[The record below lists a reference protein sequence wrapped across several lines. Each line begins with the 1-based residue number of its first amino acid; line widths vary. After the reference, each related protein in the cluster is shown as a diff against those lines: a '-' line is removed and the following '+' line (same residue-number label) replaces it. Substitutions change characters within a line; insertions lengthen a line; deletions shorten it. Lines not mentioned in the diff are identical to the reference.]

1 MSQSACSQWNNGH
14 SDAGQIVFCHETS
27 AELLIETRCVRLHR
41 ASPTT
46 ECDRVHFSCTCSAL
60 PTGKQHL
67 NEPSSLQW
75 LTDRSGMENRERWRP
90 LMCFCFEQVSFE
102 VMSPAVPC
110 TNPSLCARPS
120 PAIHS
125 VHKLKPYLLFP
136 PSDALTVTLV
146 IHSVLILYY
155 YANNIIIS
163 TVNWKWSLFQQQTVQ
178 QWQQIWQRGIRGNIW
193 HGCLLFWMPEGCALA
208 ARSQMFI
215 LAGSTEA
222 TCVTDQLLWIVK
234 FWCHYL
240 SDENK
245 RVEPQRRH
253 SAALRER
260 ADPLFFWSPQFE
272 DSIFV
277 VGALIWSVF
286 GAFCIAL
293 L

>member
-27 AELLIETRCVRLHR
+27 AELLTETRCVRLHR

-46 ECDRVHFSCTCSAL
+46 QCNTVHFSCTCSAL

-75 LTDRSGMENRERWRP
+75 VTDRSGMENREWWRP
-90 LMCFCFEQVSFE
+90 LMCFCSG
-102 VMSPAVPC
+102 PC
-110 TNPSLCARPS
+110 TNPSLCARLS

-215 LAGSTEA
+215 LAGSTDA
-222 TCVTDQLLWIVK
+222 ACVTDQLLWIVK

-240 SDENK
+240 SDENQ
-245 RVEPQRRH
+245 RVEP
-253 SAALRER
+253 
-260 ADPLFFWSPQFE
+260 
-272 DSIFV
+272 
-277 VGALIWSVF
+277 
-286 GAFCIAL
+286 
-293 L
+293 